1 MEERED
7 FVELIKINKY
17 RLDEEC
23 ISQSNLYYTYAEKAQ
38 EAKNYVSKCDDYLKL
53 VLSDAQL
60 VVRKKFNDTG
70 VKFTEAVV
78 GAEVERLASVREA
91 REELRKAQ
99 DLYGKSMIAVQA
111 IENKRSELDNLVKL
125 YCAGYFSTVD
135 KKGGSE
141 KEIRNDIRRN
151 LNKEGE

>member
-7 FVELIKINKY
+7 FLELIKINKY

-53 VLSDAQL
+53 ALSDAQL
-60 VVRKKFNDTG
+60 IVRKKFNDTG
-70 VKFTEAVV
+70 VKFTEAVI
-78 GAEVERLASVREA
+78 GAEVERLTSIKEA

-99 DLYGKSMIAVQA
+99 DLYGKAMIAVQA

-125 YCAGYFSTVD
+125 YCSGYFSTIE
-135 KKGGSE
+135 KRNSE
-141 KEIRNDIRRN
+141 KQVRLDIRKK
-151 LNKEGE
+151 LNVEEE

>member
-7 FVELIKINKY
+7 FLELIKINKY

-53 VLSDAQL
+53 ALSDAQFI
-60 VVRKKFNDTG
+60 VRKKFNDTG
-70 VKFTEAVV
+70 VKFTEAVIS
-78 GAEVERLASVREA
+78 AEVERLTSIKEA

-99 DLYGKSMIAVQA
+99 DLYGKAMIAVQA

-125 YCAGYFSTVD
+125 YCAGYYSTVEKRD
-135 KKGGSE
+135 SE
-141 KEIRNDIRRN
+141 KQVRSDIRKK
-151 LNKEGE
+151 LNVEEE